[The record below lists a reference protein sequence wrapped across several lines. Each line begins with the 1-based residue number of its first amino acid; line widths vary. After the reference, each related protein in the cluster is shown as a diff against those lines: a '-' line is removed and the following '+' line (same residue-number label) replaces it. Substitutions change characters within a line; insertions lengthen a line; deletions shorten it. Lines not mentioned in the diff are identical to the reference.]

1 MHNDQIN
8 FAIDSIQALV
18 RMAPTI
24 TLPETDHRGLP
35 TGTYEKPLVQFGY
48 IGNCGSSGDHRRWLV
63 FDNTTQYV
71 KDSNGKWH
79 WKGSIK
85 NASQEP
91 WGCESKDLTVEK
103 LKEAYKAAAKAI
115 LKAQDMVAE

>member
-1 MHNDQIN
+1 MYNDQIN
-8 FAIDSIQALV
+8 FAIDSIQSLV

-24 TLPETDHRGLP
+24 TINRVDHRGRP
-35 TGTYEKPLVQFGY
+35 AGTDEVSLVQFGY
-48 IGNCGSSGDHRRWLV
+48 IGNCGRSGDHRRWLV
-63 FDNTTQYV
+63 FDNTTQYS

-85 NASQEP
+85 NASAEP

-115 LKAQDMVAE
+115 LKAQEMVK